1 MKLITIDGMKID
13 VLLGKYIL
21 NSDQWTNSLDQDSIA
36 DVLKD
41 RYYKK
46 LTRKINNIP
55 NKDTFIEANINH
67 FFEEHP
73 VWDYFFK
80 IDFDT
85 ILDQELPDYI
95 KSFKEELVTMTNH
108 IIGDVKIVKWYMS
121 SYGSVLDLKLTCK
134 DSIYK
139 IAADT
144 IRNDAQLFQS
154 VIKGKVFNKSM
165 KVSRVSYKDA
175 ESFIKGWTNNEIT
188 NEEYIEQFINLLFAI
203 RRFEITELYQDFF
216 VEVMS
221 KVESKIIK
229 LIEPDFE
236 KFFTQLLD

>member
-1 MKLITIDGMKID
+1 MKID

-95 KSFKEELVTMTNH
+95 KSFKEELITMTNH

-144 IRNDAQLFQS
+144 IREDAQLFQS
-154 VIKGKVFNKSM
+154 VIKGKVF
-165 KVSRVSYKDA
+165 SRKSYKDA

-203 RRFEITELYQDFF
+203 RRFEITELYEDFF

-236 KFFTQLLD
+236 KFFAQLLD

>member
-1 MKLITIDGMKID
+1 MKLITIDGINID

-55 NKDTFIEANINH
+55 NKDTFIEANIDH

-108 IIGDVKIVKWYMS
+108 IIGDVKIAKWYMS
-121 SYGSVLDLKLTCK
+121 SYGSVLELKLTCK

-154 VIKGKVFNKSM
+154 VIKGKVF
-165 KVSRVSYKDA
+165 SRKSYKDA
-175 ESFIKGWTNNEIT
+175 ESFIKGWTDNEIT

-203 RRFEITELYQDFF
+203 RRFEITEFYQDFF
-216 VEVMS
+216 IEVMS

-236 KFFTQLLD
+236 KFFAQLLD